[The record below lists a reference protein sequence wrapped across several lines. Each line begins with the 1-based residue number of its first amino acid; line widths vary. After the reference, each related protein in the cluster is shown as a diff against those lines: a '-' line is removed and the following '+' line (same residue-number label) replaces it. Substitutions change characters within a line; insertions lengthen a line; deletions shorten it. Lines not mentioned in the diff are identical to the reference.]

1 MIIRI
6 VRMTFEN
13 DKTSEFLQIFNAN
26 KKAIRNQPGC
36 THLELLQDYN
46 YTNVY
51 STYSY
56 WDNEEALN
64 NYRHSVTFGKVWP
77 ATKKLFSTKPEAH
90 SYIVRDKIE

>member
-6 VRMTFEN
+6 VRMTFRE
-13 DKTSEFLQIFNAN
+13 DKISEFLAIFDQY
-26 KKAIRNQPGC
+26 KEAIRKQPGC

-46 YTNVY
+46 HTNVY

-64 NYRHSVTFGKVWP
+64 NYRHSETFGKVWP
-77 ATKKLFSTKPEAH
+77 ATKKLFSAKPEAH
-90 SYIVRDKIE
+90 SYLVRAKID